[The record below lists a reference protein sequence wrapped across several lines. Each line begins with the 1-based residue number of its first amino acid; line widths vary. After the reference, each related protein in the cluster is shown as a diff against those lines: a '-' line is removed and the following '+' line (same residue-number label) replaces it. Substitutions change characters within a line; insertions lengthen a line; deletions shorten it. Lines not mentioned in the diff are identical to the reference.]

1 MCRYPGEDVG
11 FLKLELTVDVLG
23 IELWLSAVAATDLKC

>member
-11 FLKLELTVDVLG
+11 FLRLNLTVDVLG
-23 IELWLSAVAATDLKC
+23 IELWFWQGASG